1 MTLIILI
8 QFFSFN
14 LFIFVF
20 YIFSK
25 NVFIIDLLII
35 IFLAL
40 KKLTLNNKLNLRL
53 SLRFFCY

>member
-1 MTLIILI
+1 M
-8 QFFSFN
+8 F
-14 LFIFVF
+14 
-20 YIFSK
+20 
-25 NVFIIDLLII
+25 FIIDLLII